1 MKFTINRHVFLK
13 HLSDVQRAITSKTTI
28 PVLTGVKLALTT
40 NELVLTGSDA
50 SISIEKIISSDIK
63 ENELDIIQ
71 TGSIVL
77 PARFFGEI
85 IRKLSGKDVQITLL
99 ENNKVEIV
107 SDKSVFTINGID
119 AELYPIISNIDIEEN
134 QTISIA
140 SFLFKNVLSQTIF
153 AASTSENRPILTGI
167 HLVVENGQLITTAT
181 DSHRMSRRII
191 LLPSISKDI
200 SYQCTI
206 PAKSLVELSRIL
218 SDEEDVKMTVSD
230 NKVLFTTE
238 NLYFYSR
245 LVEGIYPDVSRLLK
259 NQYETTFKVESS
271 IFLQSVERASILST
285 EGKNDIVTLTL
296 NKNSFISS
304 ESAEIGYVEEELD
317 MLSFEGKPM
326 KISFNPNYMK
336 DALKAFQNQKIEINL
351 IEEGKP
357 FTLKLDEEND
367 YFVQLI
373 TPIRTRN

>member
-50 SISIEKIISSDIK
+50 SISIEKIISSDIE